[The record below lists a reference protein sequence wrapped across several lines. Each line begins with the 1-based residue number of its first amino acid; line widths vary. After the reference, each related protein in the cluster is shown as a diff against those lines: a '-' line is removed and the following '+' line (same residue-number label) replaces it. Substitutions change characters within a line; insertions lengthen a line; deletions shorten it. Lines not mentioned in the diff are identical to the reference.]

1 MKLILFESKV
11 VVWVFVLTWSVGI
24 NCDFPFLALY
34 IQEYSHNIWSLYS
47 PPPTETDTGERYV
60 T

>member
-1 MKLILFESKV
+1 MNLVLFESKV

-24 NCDFPFLALY
+24 NFDFPSFVLY
-34 IQEYSHNIWSLYS
+34 IQEYSHNIWSICS
-47 PPPTETDTGERYV
+47 PPTDRT